1 MSAERERA
9 ERLKRLLDV
18 QARRRRLAE
27 WRLADLRREAAALE
41 ATSAEIL
48 ESLGTQ
54 SLLNG
59 LFLEGR
65 ASALRRNEA
74 RIVANRAGASDAE
87 RRLVDIRGM
96 EKRMEKAAGEAEG
109 AALRREERDRLSEA
123 LDDYLAARAASLE

>member
-18 QARRRRLAE
+18 QARKRRLAE
-27 WRLADLRREAAALE
+27 WQLAELRREAGELAA
-41 ATSAEIL
+41 ASAEII

-74 RIVANRAGASDAE
+74 KIVRNRDAAAKAGAAFAE
-87 RRLVDIRGM
+87 AQGI
-96 EKRMEKAAGEAEG
+96 EKRMERAVAEAETV
-109 AALRREERDRLSEA
+109 AARREERDALA
-123 LDDYLAARAASLE
+123 ATLDDYLAAARTSLE

>member
-1 MSAERERA
+1 MSEERERA

-18 QARRRRLAE
+18 QGRRRKLAE
-27 WRLADLRREAAALE
+27 WRLADLHREGEALA

-48 ESLGTQ
+48 ESLGVH

-74 RIVANRAGASDAE
+74 KIVANRAGAAEAE
-87 RRLVDIRGM
+87 RRLVEMRGM
-96 EKRMEKAAGEAEG
+96 EKRMAKAAGEAEG
-109 AALRREERDRLSEA
+109 VAQGREERDRLAEA
-123 LDDYLAARAASLE
+123 LDDYLAARAASPG